1 MAVQRKRTWPLAIRL
16 GRARR
21 RAVSRRALVV
31 HRVSAASVVLVD
43 AWSTPDPLVAGGP
56 SMRLSPAIGS
66 TEIPPLAVPPLPLGD
81 VPPPDDG
88 VPTGRLRRCAFRR
101 LDVVEPGHRGASA
114 TYEVMCLYRAAAEPV
129 RLGDLASAAAACRAC
144 TYTGIFRPDES

>member
-1 MAVQRKRTWPLAIRL
+1 MAVPRKRTPLAIRL
-16 GRARR
+16 SRARR

-31 HRVSAASVVLVD
+31 HRVSTASVALVD
-43 AWSTPDPLVAGGP
+43 TWSTPDPLVAGGP
-56 SMRLSPAIGS
+56 SLRLSPAIGS
-66 TEIPPLAVPPLPLGD
+66 TEIPPLAIPPLPLGD

-101 LDVVEPGHRGASA
+101 LDVVEPGQRRASA
-114 TYEVMCLYRAAAEPV
+114 TYEVMCLFGAVAEPV
-129 RLGDLASAAAACRAC
+129 RLGDLPSAAVACRAC

>member
-1 MAVQRKRTWPLAIRL
+1 MAVLRRRTPLAIRL

-21 RAVSRRALVV
+21 RAVSRRALVAR
-31 HRVSAASVVLVD
+31 RVSAASFALVD
-43 AWSTPDPLVAGGP
+43 AWSTPDPVVAGGP
-56 SMRLSPAIGS
+56 SLRLAPDVGS
-66 TEIPPLAVPPLPLGD
+66 SAIPPLAIRPLPMGD

-101 LDVVEPGHRGASA
+101 LDVVEPGHRGVSA
-114 TYEVMCLYRAAAEPV
+114 TYEVMCLYGAAAEPV
-129 RLGDLASAAAACRAC
+129 PLGDLASAAAACLAC